1 MRALEKKMRQIT
13 ELKELKVGG
22 KQLEKNQLDKIEVR
36 GSAQFATCLENL
48 AHLISLGLLL
58 FCSVARGGCAQGVGG
73 SQT

>member
-36 GSAQFATCLENL
+36 GSAKFATCLDDL
-48 AHLISLGLLL
+48 AHHRISLGLLL
-58 FCSVARGGCAQGVGG
+58 FAL
-73 SQT
+73 